1 MDLENM
7 KLEVPANV
15 LSIDPKGEWSVM
27 IGRQQVLKAKE
38 ANTDTFNYPLLIKE
52 LYNVIMGITKEFF
65 RISLIK

>member
-52 LYNVIMGITKEFF
+52 LYNVIMGTTKEFF

>member
-1 MDLENM
+1 M

-52 LYNVIMGITKEFF
+52 LYNVIMGTTKEFF